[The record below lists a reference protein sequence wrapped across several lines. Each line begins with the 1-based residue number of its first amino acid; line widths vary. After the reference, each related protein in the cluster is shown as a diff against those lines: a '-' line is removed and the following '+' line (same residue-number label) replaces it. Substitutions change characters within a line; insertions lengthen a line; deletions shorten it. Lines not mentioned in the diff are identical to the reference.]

1 MTESMSESENTVKY
15 NAGSLACLVIIG
27 ESSSREMKVAE
38 NKCLTLAF

>member
-27 ESSSREMKVAE
+27 ESSFREVKVAE
-38 NKCLTLAF
+38 NSVTFP